1 MELQYSRMNEL
12 GRLGSVSVAGAGVV
26 DGDGLVCCGSDGLR
40 VWEVPN
46 ALLDV
51 LVLKVAEDVR
61 FLVETL
67 GGLAET
73 SDGGEVN
80 VAELRDVARED
91 DVEVRELFT
100 DGVGPADASDLAPMR
115 VPGVGAGAGDTVT
128 KDVSLEEIAEIL
140 TLVLGTVEGAVS
152 EDDEVREVATVA
164 VGLRSDGRDAP
175 LVTTGGHGEGGDAT
189 DAAGLLGVG
198 VGREPVEEVLRRV
211 CVRPVRS
218 AKGAL
223 RCRRV
228 LRARACG
235 IRVLAALLTR
245 GQMRGRHCGQPAQR
259 LGLREEKNVELTRS
273 LLCLRVPEEQE
284 RSDARSRRTENGTTE
299 TTRRGQRRWWRARA

>member
-26 DGDGLVCCGSDGLR
+26 DGDGLVCGGSDGLR

-61 FLVETL
+61 FLVKTL

-73 SDGGEVN
+73 SDGSEVD
-80 VAELRDVARED
+80 VTELRDVARED
-91 DVEVRELFT
+91 NVEVWELFT
-100 DGVGPADASDLAPMR
+100 DGIGPADASDLAPMR

-175 LVTTGGHGEGGDAT
+175 LVTTGGHGEGSDAT
-189 DAAGLLGVG
+189 DAAGLLSVG

-228 LRARACG
+228 LRACG

-245 GQMRGRHCGQPAQR
+245 RQMRGRHCGQPAQR